1 MKSNE
6 SKKRIEGIVTPVVTP
21 LTKNGNID
29 HEAVF
34 KHHDFLISNGISAIF
49 VLGTTG
55 GAAAIPENVQKEM
68 ICASQEAIAGRV
80 PLLVG
85 VSDACV
91 ETSLTMA
98 RFAAAH
104 GADGVVV
111 APPCYLPLEEA
122 ELLEFYRITAK
133 EQPLPVYIYNMPSMT
148 KINMPPELIIR
159 IAELDGIAG
168 YKDSAG
174 DLEAF
179 KKVCAALKTRDDFS
193 LFIGPDVQ
201 LGQAMAVGACGGVN
215 AGANVA
221 PQIYVRRR
229 LAALA
234 HDEAGG
240 SKWQAEIERL
250 QTIYQLREN
259 ICCGVTAGLV
269 KALSEMGI
277 CQNYL
282 TRPWKPLDDTPVV
295 SDYVRHLK
303 ELDSCK

>member
-1 MKSNE
+1 MNSNE

-55 GAAAIPENVQKEM
+55 GAAAIPENVQTEM

-85 VSDACV
+85 ISDACV
-91 ETSLTMA
+91 ETSLATA

-111 APPCYLPLEEA
+111 APPCYLPMEAA
-122 ELLEFYRITAK
+122 ELLEFYRIITK

-159 IAELDGIAG
+159 ISELDGVAG

-174 DLEAF
+174 DFEAF

-193 LFIGPDVQ
+193 LLMGPDV
-201 LGQAMAVGACGGVN
+201 LMGRAIGVGACGGVS

-221 PQIYVRRR
+221 PQVYVRCY
-229 LAALA
+229 LAARA
-234 HDEAGG
+234 HDEAGER
-240 SKWQAEIERL
+240 KWQAEIERL

-259 ICCGVTAGLV
+259 ISCGVTAGLV

-282 TRPWKPLDDTPVV
+282 IRPWKPLDDTPVV
-295 SDYVRHLK
+295 SEFVSHLK
-303 ELDSCK
+303 EIK